1 MIRFYVNLCV
11 QILQKVDSM
20 VAAQLVFHHHPP
32 SLIDDLEA
40 RARKLGKDLSTIDLD
55 AITLPVGVDF
65 DIAR

>member
-1 MIRFYVNLCV
+1 VCA
-11 QILQKVDSM
+11 DS
-20 VAAQLVFHHHPP
+20 AESRHYGGAQLVFHHHPP

>member
-1 MIRFYVNLCV
+1 
-11 QILQKVDSM
+11 M

-40 RARKLGKDLSTIDLD
+40 RAWKLGKDLSTIDLD